1 MFRLWPQSIDDKC
14 GLRQTNKNHFFTV
27 KETSTEYRDGLQMS
41 GKYFQTMH
49 LLISKI
55 DEKLKQLNG
64 KAAVQVK
71 NSLSA

>member
-1 MFRLWPQSIDDKC
+1 MINV
-14 GLRQTNKNHFFTV
+14 GLHQTNKQTKNHFFTV

-41 GKYFQTMH
+41 GKYFQAMH

-55 DEKLKQLNG
+55 DEKLKLPNG

-71 NSLSA
+71 NSLNA